1 MFKTHGHVDIRVTG
15 VVQGVWFR
23 KSACEEGLRLG
34 LSGCAQ
40 NLPDGSVAIE
50 AEGEQEMLDAFV
62 RWCRK
67 GPPLAKVDHV
77 EVREGDV
84 IGHVGF
90 IIRK

>member
-1 MFKTHGHVDIRVTG
+1 MLKPHVHVDIRVTG
-15 VVQGVWFR
+15 VVQGVWYR

-34 LSGCAQ
+34 LAGFAQ

-50 AEGEQEMLDAFV
+50 AEGDKEVLDEFV
-62 RWCRK
+62 RWCST

-77 EVREGDV
+77 EVQEREV

-90 IIRK
+90 TILR